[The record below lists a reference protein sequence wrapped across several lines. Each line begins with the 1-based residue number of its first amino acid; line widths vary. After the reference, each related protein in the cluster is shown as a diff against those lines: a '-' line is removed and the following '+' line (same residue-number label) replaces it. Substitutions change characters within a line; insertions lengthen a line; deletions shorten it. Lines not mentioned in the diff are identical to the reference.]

1 LAPGTGGVKELY
13 HQEFA
18 RRFAEAGIA
27 ALLFDYPSFGTSGG
41 EPQQP
46 NAGATPRPI
55 RGHRAVAACTIRL
68 PGSYQRAERACDDN
82 HLQQAH
88 TRVTADTFPIL
99 NGLSIKR
106 VVINPGAMR
115 TPHWHANANE
125 LTYCLSGTSL
135 ISVLDSGSQ
144 FSSFTVSAG
153 EMFHIDSGSL
163 HHIENIG
170 DEVAEFIIAF
180 RHERPEDFGLG
191 AAFGAMTDAVL
202 GNTYDLP
209 ASDFAAIHRD
219 TSDRALAARAGD
231 PVVPT
236 TAYFSDS
243 HKFAVES
250 QSAPISIAVGS
261 ARLARVQFWSAL
273 KDLAMYSLRIR
284 EDGMREPH
292 WHPITAEMG
301 YVHRGSARMT
311 VMDPDGSLDTWHLK
325 EGDVYFVPRAYP
337 HHIEVVGS
345 DDIHFLIFFDQ
356 PTPGDIGYRASASAY
371 SRAVLAATF
380 NTHMAALPAF
390 PFTNS
395 DPLIVTR
402 NNPVDEY
409 AMGEKHEVQLSG
421 RSAGPLCS

>member
-1 LAPGTGGVKELY
+1 MTTTSSRHATS
-13 HQEFA
+13 
-18 RRFAEAGIA
+18 
-27 ALLFDYPSFGTSGG
+27 LLNGDIVEQSD
-41 EPQQP
+41 
-46 NAGATPRPI
+46 
-55 RGHRAVAACTIRL
+55 L
-68 PGSYQRAERACDDN
+68 GSI
-82 HLQQAH
+82 

-125 LTYCLSGTSL
+125 LTYCVSGTSL
-135 ISVLDSGSQ
+135 VSVLDNGSQ

-180 RHERPEDFGLG
+180 RSERPEDFGLA

-202 GNTYDLP
+202 GNTYGLP
-209 ASDFAAIHRD
+209 ASDFAALRRD
-219 TSDRALAARAGD
+219 TADRPLAAREGD
-231 PVVPT
+231 PVVPSS
-236 TAYFSDS
+236 AHFLNP
-243 HKFAVES
+243 HKFDVES
-250 QSAPISIAVGS
+250 ESPPISIAVGS
-261 ARLARVQFWSAL
+261 ARLARVQFWPAL
-273 KDLAMYSLRIR
+273 KDLSLYSLRIR

-311 VMDPDGSLDTWHLK
+311 LMDPDGSVDTWYLK
-325 EGDVYFVPRAYP
+325 KGDVYFIPRAYP

-345 DDIHFLIFFDQ
+345 PDIHFLIFFDQ
-356 PTPGDIGYRASASAY
+356 PTPGDIGYRASISAY
-371 SRAVLAATF
+371 SRQVLAATF
-380 NTHMAALPAF
+380 NTHIDDLPAF

-395 DPLIVTR
+395 DPLIVPR
-402 NNPVDEY
+402 VNPVDEY
-409 AMGEKHEVQLSG
+409 GTGEKAV
-421 RSAGPLCS
+421 